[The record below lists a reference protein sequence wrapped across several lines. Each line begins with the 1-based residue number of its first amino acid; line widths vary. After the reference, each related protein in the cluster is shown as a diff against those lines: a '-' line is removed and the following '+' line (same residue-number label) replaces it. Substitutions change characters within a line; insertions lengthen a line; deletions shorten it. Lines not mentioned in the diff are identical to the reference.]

1 MNSLFGTSRRG
12 SLFSWDPLRLFDDL
26 VPEGSQ
32 VLWSAYESPVRV
44 RHDED
49 ASVITV
55 DMPGVAEDD
64 VDLTFKAGEL
74 TISGKRG
81 ERVYSYRVT
90 LGDAYDADQI
100 EADLDKGVLT
110 VKAAKRPDAKPRKI
124 LLGGKRSQKQ
134 LAG

>member
-1 MNSLFGTSRRG
+1 
-12 SLFSWDPLRLFDDL
+12 

-49 ASVITV
+49 GSVITV
-55 DMPGVAEDD
+55 DMPGVDEND
-64 VDLTFKAGEL
+64 VELTFKAGEL
-74 TISGKRG
+74 AISGKRG
-81 ERVYSYRVT
+81 ERVYSYRVN
-90 LGDAYDADQI
+90 LGDAYDPDHI

-110 VKAAKRPDAKPRKI
+110 VKAAKRPEAKPRKI

>member
-1 MNSLFGTSRRG
+1 MNSLFGTTRRG

-44 RHDED
+44 RHDD
-49 ASVITV
+49 DGSVISV
-55 DMPGVAEDD
+55 DMPGVDENDIE
-64 VDLTFKAGEL
+64 LTFKAGEL
-74 TISGKRG
+74 AINGKRG
-81 ERVYSYRVT
+81 DRVYSYRVD
-90 LGDAYDADQI
+90 LGDVYDADQM

-110 VKAAKRPDAKPRKI
+110 VKAAKRPEAKPRKI